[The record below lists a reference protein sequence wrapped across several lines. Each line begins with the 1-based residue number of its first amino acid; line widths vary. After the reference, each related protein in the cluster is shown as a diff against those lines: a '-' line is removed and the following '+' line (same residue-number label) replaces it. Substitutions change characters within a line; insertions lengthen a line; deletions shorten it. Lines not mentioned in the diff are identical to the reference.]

1 VTLEDATH
9 RAIVARLTTELT
21 PARALW
27 SPWARLACW
36 LALALA
42 VVGVAA
48 VSGLRHDLGVV
59 IDRPGY
65 VFELA
70 ILLAGAGLAATLAL
84 LAAVPGRMGGRR
96 ARALGA
102 GLLVLALAAA
112 LLGETG
118 VAPATRTAFADLR
131 CVACVGLFGLVPW
144 LALYRAV
151 GRAAPLD
158 GTATAL
164 CVGAAAFLVGAAA
177 VRVAC
182 PYDDVAHLAVWHGLP
197 VALWT
202 VVSTVLAGAGLAR
215 WMDDGVSDRHTAGG

>member
-1 VTLEDATH
+1 VTPDDVTH

-21 PARALW
+21 PARPLW

-42 VVGVAA
+42 VVALAA
-48 VSGLRHDLGVV
+48 LMGLRHDLGVA

-65 VFELA
+65 VLDLA

-84 LAAVPGRMGGRR
+84 LVAVPGRMAGRR
-96 ARALGA
+96 ARALGG

-118 VAPATRTAFADLR
+118 VPPATRSVLAELR
-131 CVACVGLFGLVPW
+131 CVVCVGLFGLVPW
-144 LALYRAV
+144 IALYRAV

-202 VVSTVLAGAGLAR
+202 VVSTTLGGTWLAR
-215 WMDDGVSDRHTAGG
+215 WMDDGVSETG

>member
-1 VTLEDATH
+1 VTPDDVTH

-21 PARALW
+21 PARPLW

-42 VVGVAA
+42 VVALAA
-48 VSGLRHDLGVV
+48 LMGLRHDLGVA

-65 VFELA
+65 VLDLA

-84 LAAVPGRMGGRR
+84 LVAVPGRMDGRR
-96 ARALGA
+96 ARALGG

-118 VAPATRTAFADLR
+118 VPPATRSVLAELR
-131 CVACVGLFGLVPW
+131 CVVCVGLFGLVPW
-144 LALYRAV
+144 IALYRAV

-202 VVSTVLAGAGLAR
+202 VVSTTLGGTWLAR
-215 WMDDGVSDRHTAGG
+215 WMDDGVSETG

>member
-1 VTLEDATH
+1 VTPEDVTH
-9 RAIVARLTTELT
+9 RAIVARLTAELT
-21 PARALW
+21 PARPLW
-27 SPWARLACW
+27 APWARLACW
-36 LALALA
+36 LALSLA
-42 VVGVAA
+42 VVAIGAGA
-48 VSGLRHDLGVV
+48 GLRHDLDVA

-65 VFELA
+65 VFDLA

-102 GLLVLALAAA
+102 GLVVLALAAP

-118 VAPATRTAFADLR
+118 GAPTPSVLADVR
-131 CVACVGLFGLVPW
+131 CVACVGLFGLLPW
-144 LALYRAV
+144 IALYRAV

-202 VVSTVLAGAGLAR
+202 VVSTVLTGAWLAR
-215 WMDDGVSDRHTAGG
+215 WMDDGVSDRHPAGS

>member
-1 VTLEDATH
+1 MTPDDVTH

-21 PARALW
+21 PARPLW

-42 VVGVAA
+42 VVALAA
-48 VSGLRHDLGVV
+48 LMGLRHDLGVA

-65 VFELA
+65 VLDLA

-84 LAAVPGRMGGRR
+84 LVAVPGRMDGRR
-96 ARALGA
+96 ARALGG

-118 VAPATRTAFADLR
+118 VPPATRSVLAELR
-131 CVACVGLFGLVPW
+131 CVVCVGLFGLVPW
-144 LALYRAV
+144 IALYRAV

-202 VVSTVLAGAGLAR
+202 VVSTTLGGTWLAR
-215 WMDDGVSDRHTAGG
+215 WMDDGVSETG

>member
-1 VTLEDATH
+1 VTPDDVTH

-21 PARALW
+21 PARPLW

-42 VVGVAA
+42 VVALAA
-48 VSGLRHDLGVV
+48 VSGLRHDLGVA
-59 IDRPGY
+59 IDRPFY
-65 VFELA
+65 VVDLA

-96 ARALGA
+96 ARALGG

-118 VAPATRTAFADLR
+118 APTTRSVLADLR

-144 LALYRAV
+144 IALYRAV

-182 PYDDVAHLAVWHGLP
+182 PYDDVAHLAVWHGVP

-202 VVSTVLAGAGLAR
+202 VVSTALGGAWLAR
-215 WMDDGVSDRHTAGG
+215 WMDDGVSETRHPGG